1 MRRIV
6 PKALEM
12 VEKQEKLERARQRS
26 SGKRGRGSR
35 RRRQGKPLDP
45 VVTISKPIR
54 DGEGGPPL
62 PAKTAQTEPGSNID
76 YGHVEITAKPQYPS
90 LNIE

>member
-1 MRRIV
+1 M
-6 PKALEM
+6 A
-12 VEKQEKLERARQRS
+12 EKQEKLERLRQRS

-35 RRRQGKPLDP
+35 RRRQGKTVDP
-45 VVTISKPIR
+45 VVTISKPPL
-54 DGEGGPPL
+54 DGEEGPQL
-62 PAKTAQTEPGSNID
+62 PAQTEQTEPGSNID